1 MRPTVATA
9 GYPWWA
15 DCVSLALRFFVFGR
29 CVGHYFLLAY
39 LRYAFYEMRVTVG
52 TGGARIALTPAYVLL
67 PPSGYKLMGGTVV
80 RHR

>member
-1 MRPTVATA
+1 M
-9 GYPWWA
+9 G
-15 DCVSLALRFFVFGR
+15 AL
-29 CVGHYFLLAY
+29 FLLAY